1 MVPQARLERA
11 LLSEQDF
18 ESSASTIPP
27 LGHIF
32 TERTRS
38 SGGPSNRASIMMQVH
53 PYLFSPPISSALLRV
68 S

>member
-32 TERTRS
+32 FRRTRQ
-38 SGGPSNRASIMMQVH
+38 SGGPSNRASAMMQVH
-53 PYLFSPPISSALLRV
+53 PYLFGSPIFSALLPM

>member
-27 LGHIF
+27 LGHSF
-32 TERTRS
+32 AGRTRS
-38 SGGPSNRASIMMQVH
+38 SGGPSKRASVMMQVH
-53 PYLFSPPISSALLRV
+53 PYVSCFLISSALLPM

>member
-1 MVPQARLERA
+1 MVVPQARLERA

-32 TERTRS
+32 I
-38 SGGPSNRASIMMQVH
+38 RANLSKWR
-53 PYLFSPPISSALLRV
+53 LL
-68 S
+68 